1 MSARAGVVALL
12 VTGLVTLGLAA
23 PPAHGQP
30 AAPAATPAAAAP
42 AAPTPTATPAPT
54 AAAPTPA
61 AAAAPAPTPT
71 GPPIRVYT
79 KPIKP
84 FSFQEDGANKG
95 FSLDLW
101 ERVAREAN
109 VPYEIHWVK
118 TVGDLITALRSGQA
132 DVAIAAIS
140 ITSEREA
147 LVDFSTP
154 YYESGLGI
162 LVNAQGQSATGVIFD
177 SLTSAPFLKICGLLA
192 VVLLVFAHGIWVFE
206 RRRNPDQFPV
216 SYGRGIWES
225 SWWAISTILSGGCDN
240 KGPVAFGGRIIGALW
255 MLICIFAI
263 TYFTASITT
272 IMTVN
277 QLTSDINGASDLVG
291 QKVATAKGTTA
302 EKYLT
307 EHKAKVVSFASIDE
321 AFDALDRNDVKAVV
335 YDEPILL
342 YHLKTGGLP
351 DQKVVGHLFERQNYG
366 IGLPENS
373 PYRKAINGALLKLR
387 EQGVLDELHSKWF
400 GDQD

>member
-1 MSARAGVVALL
+1 MNARVRGSLL
-12 VTGLVTLGLAA
+12 LGLIALGTMATPLAA
-23 PPAHGQP
+23 QP
-30 AAPAATPAAAAP
+30 AAPTAAPVAAAP
-42 AAPTPTATPAPT
+42 PVASTPPQAPL
-54 AAAPTPA
+54 
-61 AAAAPAPTPT
+61 
-71 GPPIRVYT
+71 RVYT

-84 FSFQEDGANKG
+84 FSFQDGTENKG

-140 ITSEREA
+140 ITSEREG

-162 LVNAQGQSATGVIFD
+162 LVNADGQSATGVILD
-177 SLTSAPFLKICGLLA
+177 AATSGPFLKICGLL
-192 VVLLVFAHGIWVFE
+192 VLLLLVFAHGIWVFE
-206 RRRNPDQFPV
+206 RRHNPDHFPPT
-216 SYGRGIWES
+216 YGRGVWES

-240 KGPVAFGGRIIGALW
+240 KGPIAVGGRILGALW
-255 MLICIFAI
+255 MLVCIIAI

-277 QLTSDINGASDLVG
+277 QLTSDINGQNDLPGV
-291 QKVATAKGTTA
+291 KVATAKGTTA
-302 EKYLT
+302 EKYLID
-307 EHKAKVVSFASIDE
+307 HRAKVVPFATIDE
-321 AFDALDRNDVKAVV
+321 AFDALDRDEVKAVV

-342 YHLKTGGLP
+342 YHLKIGGRP

-387 EQGVLDELHSKWF
+387 EQGVIDELHTKWF

>member
-1 MSARAGVVALL
+1 MNARVRGTLL
-12 VTGLVTLGLAA
+12 LGLIAVAIAARPLAAQPAPPSAA
-23 PPAHGQP
+23 PPPSAATP
-30 AAPAATPAAAAP
+30 PVASPSAPAAVAP
-42 AAPTPTATPAPT
+42 L
-54 AAAPTPA
+54 
-61 AAAAPAPTPT
+61 
-71 GPPIRVYT
+71 RVYT

-84 FSFQEDGANKG
+84 FSFQDGTENKG

-109 VPYEIHWVK
+109 LPYEIHWVK
-118 TVGDLITALRSGQA
+118 TVGDLITALRDGQA

-140 ITSEREA
+140 ITSEREG

-162 LVNAQGQSATGVIFD
+162 LVNADGQSATGVILD
-177 SLTSAPFLKICGLLA
+177 AATSGPFLKVCGFLVLL
-192 VVLLVFAHGIWVFE
+192 LLVFAHGIWIFE
-206 RRRNPDQFPV
+206 RRHNPDHFPP
-216 SYGRGIWES
+216 SYGRGVWES

-240 KGPVAFGGRIIGALW
+240 KGPIAVGGRILGALW
-255 MLICIFAI
+255 MLVCIIAI

-277 QLTSDINGASDLVG
+277 QLTSDINGQNDLPGVKVG
-291 QKVATAKGTTA
+291 TATGTTA

-307 EHKAKVVSFASIDE
+307 EHRAKVVPFATIDD
-321 AFDALDRNDVKAVV
+321 AFDALDRNEVKAVV

-342 YHLKTGGLP
+342 YHLKIAGRP
-351 DQKVVGHLFERQNYG
+351 EQKVVGHLFERQNYG

-373 PYRKAINGALLKLR
+373 PHRKAINGALLKLR
-387 EQGVLDELHSKWF
+387 EQGVLDELHTKWF